1 MTCTESVLSGTP
13 FAVRRRVKWGEC
25 DPAGVVYTPNFSEY
39 VISAAELFYGHLF
52 DGRPQQIKDELGFG
66 TPTRALTLDFRR
78 SLWPDDSFD
87 IAVTVEAINTRT
99 YTLVMTAR
107 MSEGGDTA
115 FVARLTP
122 ICVRRGTRDAITL
135 PASLRNA
142 LEHYQREYEAAQL
155 STGIPQGQPS

>member
-1 MTCTESVLSGTP
+1 MTCTEAVLPGMP
-13 FAVRRRVKWGEC
+13 FAVRRRVKWGDC

-39 VISAAELFYGHLF
+39 VISAAELFYGALF
-52 DGRPQQIKDELGFG
+52 DGRPQWIKDELGFG
-66 TPTRALTLDFRR
+66 TPTRALEFDFRR
-78 SLWPDDSFD
+78 SLWPDETFD
-87 IAVTVEAINTRT
+87 IAVTVEAISTRT
-99 YTLVMTAR
+99 YTLAMTAR

-142 LEHYQREYEAAQL
+142 LEQYQRECDASQRSIA
-155 STGIPQGQPS
+155 SPQGQPS

>member
-1 MTCTESVLSGTP
+1 MTCTESVLSETP

-52 DGRPQQIKDELGFG
+52 DGRPQQIKDEFGFG
-66 TPTRALTLDFRR
+66 TPTRALELDFRR

-107 MSEGGDTA
+107 MSEGGETA

-142 LEHYQREYEAAQL
+142 LEQYQRECEASQR
-155 STGIPQGQPS
+155 STVIFQG